1 MFLNRYDE
9 INSLKSLL
17 DLDKASIAVCKGR
30 RRIGK
35 SRLIEEFGKHG
46 TNFIDIQG
54 LAPRK
59 GTKNKDQLAAFGSQL
74 SKNTS
79 LPALVPDSWTQAFS
93 LLNSVIGKSKTVVL
107 LDEISWMAS
116 GDQDFPGL
124 LKIAWDTELSKHP
137 KLILVLCG
145 SVSSWIDNNILNNTG
160 FRGRVSVSLCVRELS
175 LFYCNQF
182 WDRAPGK
189 ISSFEKLKLLSITGG
204 VPKYLEEINLKQSA
218 EDNIKRLCYQAD
230 GYLFKEYGEIFHD
243 SFGRRAP
250 TYQKIIE
257 KLSTGFFGIDDISNH
272 LGWKRGGRVSDYLE
286 DLCKSGFVNR
296 CVPKAPG
303 IKPSPKNVRFR
314 LSDNYLRFYLKYI
327 RPVEFQIAQGLYR
340 FVNLESLPGWEA
352 IMGFQ
357 FENLVLNNIQSV
369 CESIGISMSAIKN
382 AGPYFQKKTQKRP
395 GCQIDLLIETRYTL
409 YVCEIKFRKKIEKSV
424 ISDVSKKIQHLVFPN
439 RFTVRPILIYAGE
452 LGPGIKDSDF
462 FSEIIRFEQLLTNP
476 GGV

>member
-1 MFLNRYDE
+1 MFLNRYSE

-35 SRLIEEFGKHG
+35 SRLIEEFGKHVA
-46 TNFIDIQG
+46 NFIDIQG

-59 GTKNKDQLAAFGSQL
+59 GTKKKDQLAVFGTQL
-74 SKNTS
+74 AKNTS
-79 LPALVPDSWTQAFS
+79 LPDLVPDSWAQAFS

-107 LDEISWMAS
+107 LDEISWMAL
-116 GDQDFPGL
+116 GDRDFPGQ
-124 LKIAWDTELSKHP
+124 LKIIWDTELSKHP
-137 KLILVLCG
+137 NLILVLCG
-145 SVSSWIDNNILNNTG
+145 SISSWIDNNILNNTG
-160 FRGRVSVSLCVRELS
+160 FRGRISVSLCVRELS

-218 EDNIKRLCYQAD
+218 EDNIKRLCYQTD

-243 SFGRRAP
+243 SFGKRAP

-257 KLSTGFFGIDDISNH
+257 KLSTGYFGIDDISMH
-272 LGWKRGGRVSDYLE
+272 LGWKRGGRISDYIE

-296 CVPKAPG
+296 CVSKAPET
-303 IKPSPKNVRFR
+303 KPSSKKVRFR

-327 RPVEFQIAQGLYR
+327 KPIELQIEQGLYR
-340 FVNLESLPGWEA
+340 FVNLESFPGWET

-369 CESIGISMSAIKN
+369 CGAIGISMSAIKS
-382 AGPYFQKKTQKRP
+382 ASPYFQKKTQKFQ

-409 YVCEIKFRKKIEKSV
+409 YVCEIKFRKKIDKSV
-424 ISDVSKKIQHLVFPN
+424 ISDVSQKIQHLVFPK

-452 LGPGIKDSDF
+452 LGTGIRDSDF
-462 FSEIIRFEQLLTNP
+462 FSGIISFEQLLTVP
-476 GGV
+476 A